1 MSRPNVKLWV
11 TVFSIILIIFLVSI
25 FGLIKAFQKELNAR
39 TGENATFFTTA
50 KSVFTFNYDSEL
62 EKKLKAESM
71 KHKYEHVSIY
81 YQEEN
86 EKLIPLTV
94 ETLEWAEEI
103 SRDILGQYDQIPI
116 DMIFMDRNSIDQLS
130 NLEGVAGYYS
140 NFAKVMG
147 VYIHPEDT
155 EGILEELETPLYSF
169 QRRILHEYAHYA
181 TFRKRDEAE
190 LYGDSIPTWFIEGI
204 AEYVANDE
212 TEMNFDINQYKIL
225 PLESISLGDDWGQA
239 RRIETADPYMQ
250 SYLTVNYLI
259 EVYGKKIVVEL
270 IEKTNETDGFYK
282 ALEQIT
288 GKTISQFEQEVIEYY
303 Q

>member
-1 MSRPNVKLWV
+1 MSRPNIKMWV

-62 EKKLKAESM
+62 EKKLKAKSM

-86 EKLIPLTV
+86 EQLIPSTV

-103 SRDILGQYDQIPI
+103 SREILGQYDQIPI

-130 NLEGVAGYYS
+130 NLEGVGGYYS
-140 NFAKVMG
+140 DFDKVMG
-147 VYIHPEDT
+147 VYIHPEEV
-155 EGILEELETPLYSF
+155 EGILEELESPLYSF
-169 QRRILHEYAHYA
+169 QRRILHEYAHYV
-181 TFRKRDEAE
+181 TFRKRNEAE
-190 LYGDSIPTWFIEGI
+190 LYGDTLPTWFIEGI
-204 AEYVANDE
+204 AEIVANYE
-212 TEMNFDINQYKIL
+212 TEVHYDIKQYKIL
-225 PLESISLGDDWGQA
+225 PLESIGLGDDWGEA

-250 SYLTVNYLI
+250 SYITVNYLVQ
-259 EVYGKKIVVEL
+259 VYGNDVLVEL
-270 IEKTNETDGFYK
+270 IEKTNDTVGFYT

-288 GKTISQFEQEVIEYY
+288 GRTTSEFEQDVLEYY